1 MALLYLVED
10 SVALRES
17 FRRILDE
24 AGHEVVAF
32 GAAEEAL
39 AAIVEAPPELLV
51 TDIVLPGMSGIELVE
66 AVRERFGRLE
76 LPVVIVS
83 SLEATEEL
91 SAGYA
96 AGADD
101 YLLKPVKDAELRA
114 RVTVLLK
121 RRSHAEEEKNT
132 SEPEWSRYEHVALLG
147 RGEGATIH
155 RARRR
160 GDGLEV
166 VLKAVQPQADAEVVA
181 RLLAEAELL
190 RELGDLPGIV
200 RIRDVGQDGGCAYYA
215 MRWVPGETLRA
226 RLDGTPEG
234 RLPPIDAARI
244 ARGLVRSLAALAV
257 SEVVHGDVKPSNLV
271 LAEEDG
277 RTVLID
283 FGQSYRAGAPP
294 RRGGTLA
301 YMAPEIVLGHPGT
314 PQGDLYAFGVLL
326 LESLTGRFPYQAKGE
341 ELAALKVEGA
351 RPDLSALLNLDID
364 PGLVAIVEA
373 CLELDPSSRGDASE
387 HFKALLPYSR

>member
-1 MALLYLVED
+1 VALIYLVED
-10 SVALRES
+10 SVALLES
-17 FRRILDE
+17 FRRTLVE
-24 AGHEVVAF
+24 AGHEVVTF

-39 AAIVEAPPELLV
+39 RVIEVVAPELLV
-51 TDIVLPGMSGIELVE
+51 TDVVLPAMSGIGLVE
-66 AVRERFGRLE
+66 KVRELFGRLE

-83 SLEATEEL
+83 SLEGTEEV

-96 AGADD
+96 VGADD
-101 YLLKPVKDAELRA
+101 YLLKPVKAAELRA
-114 RVTVLLK
+114 RVKVLLT
-121 RRSHAEEEKNT
+121 RRGHARDERAAE
-132 SEPEWSRYEHVALLG
+132 SEWRRYEHVALLG

-166 VLKAVQPQADAEVVA
+166 VLKAVTPHADARVVS

-190 RELGDLPGIV
+190 RELAELPDVV
-200 RIRDVGQDGGCAYYA
+200 RVRDVGQDGGCAYYA

-226 RLDGTPEG
+226 RLDRSPEG
-234 RLPPIDAARI
+234 RLPPLEAAVI
-244 ARGLVRSLAALAV
+244 ARGLVRSLAALAE

-271 LAEEDG
+271 LADEDG

-283 FGQSYRAGAPP
+283 FGQAYRTGTPP

-301 YMAPEIVLGHPGT
+301 YMAPEIVLGQAGT
-314 PQGDLYAFGVLL
+314 PRGDLYAFGVLL

-351 RPDLSALLNLDID
+351 RPDLSPLLALDVD

-373 CLELDPSSRGDASE
+373 CLDPDPASRGDAAD